1 MQNRIDV
8 IPEMARMANA
18 NATATYAPSGETAA
32 VPPPVAA
39 SMFAFM
45 STTFATNS
53 ISFEE
58 ARVALLAHL
67 EAVDQ
72 PSTQAVAAYAIT
84 NEENARSLSPT
95 REV

>member
-8 IPEMARMANA
+8 IPEMARTA
-18 NATATYAPSGETAA
+18 NATAAATYLPSGETAA
-32 VPPPVAA
+32 VPPPVAP

-45 STTFATNS
+45 STTFAANS
-53 ISFEE
+53 ISFES
-58 ARVALLAHL
+58 ARLALLAHL
-67 EAVDQ
+67 EGVDQ
-72 PSTQAVAAYAIT
+72 PSTQAVVAYEIT